1 MNKNLILAVLSS
13 AIAVS
18 ALVLSFRSHVT
29 AESVIGYACV
39 LALLGVAA
47 LEYRLSWK
55 LLFGPA

>member
-18 ALVLSFRSHVT
+18 ALVLSFRSDLK

-39 LALLGVAA
+39 LALLGIAA
-47 LEYRLSWK
+47 MEYRLSWK
-55 LLFGPA
+55 RLFGRA

>member
-13 AIAVS
+13 AIAVT
-18 ALVLSFRSHVT
+18 ALVLSFRSPVT

-55 LLFGPA
+55 RLLGRA